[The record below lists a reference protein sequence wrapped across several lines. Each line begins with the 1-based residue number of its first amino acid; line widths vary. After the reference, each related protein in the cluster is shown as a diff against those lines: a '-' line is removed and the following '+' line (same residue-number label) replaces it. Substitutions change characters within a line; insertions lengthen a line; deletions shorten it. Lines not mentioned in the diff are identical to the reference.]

1 MTSQERRSLD
11 GKLYAGNPY
20 VAPSCCHI
28 AILGAMMA
36 VAAVAMAGM
45 REIAHRP
52 NYDLAMNTSTENP
65 FTNTFGGTWSYMWA
79 DSLTGERSLMDV
91 SYLNGGI
98 SGIAR
103 YPGNIQSGVPWIH
116 VNRTGVNV
124 INKVLTEESGPP
136 FYPLEMDLHP
146 GYGNVYVVLRFT
158 CPRAAAYRAPFE
170 FQNVCTNQS
179 GKVHC
184 YVLVNGVAKFDTTL
198 DRSQRDGTGYV
209 HASYDLPSET
219 LNAGDTIEVVMHNA
233 DGPSYDATV
242 VRTAIYETVDDSLVA
257 DASEA
262 YAQVC
267 GPDFY
272 TKDNT
277 DVFTNANNVA
287 WQFYVMNLDD
297 RHLRGTLE
305 VERDAQSNIVHYV
318 RTAAADGLQVVGA
331 RRKDGGYGGSYPYLM
346 INTNNVAFHDSDATA
361 NNDLLP
367 GELMFHPN
375 TLYARWGI
383 PAVSF
388 RPERSGFYDLRV
400 NARSLNQSSGNGKEI
415 AIYRD
420 GDVLGRVR
428 IGRGQALS
436 GSLSVTNIFLFAR
449 ENIDVV
455 VDPLGDMAGDGV
467 ALRFTAWKVR
477 DGLPDDVFSAN
488 AAMCANVSGASPA
501 NPYTDADGATWCF
514 GRISGTPIGT
524 FLPHETYRTYNNGIF
539 RGWTYTTGNDARPY
553 TYINTEDR
561 MMQVVGNFSP
571 FGGTEGNGE
580 IVPHQIVIHPG
591 NNNVFNVVRF
601 TAPDDGIYDVHSC
614 FRHLNTKADG
624 ISAGIT
630 VRNQN
635 FADWAPR
642 INWVGNQRI
651 IGSMNPESLYLKAGD
666 EVGFAIGPGP
676 SGGYSYDLS
685 GLEAFLRRSSEPE
698 PRIIGI
704 DFNAD
709 TSATFAGA
717 GRIGWTDGMWNG
729 VKLTDGSA
737 GCKSKEL
744 FAANGSTRTGVTVEI
759 TPGDGHDLAC
769 AAGSSGNALLD
780 DGVVGDSS
788 TEICT
793 FTIGGLL
800 PGETYALYLYATQ
813 NARFTVGGT
822 DVTADRYWFSNAARD
837 HAQARVA
844 ADANGKIVGAF
855 RSYGEGQSVKFC
867 GIQVAGTAY
876 APYIP
881 RMTLILFR

>member
-1 MTSQERRSLD
+1 MTCQERRSLD
-11 GKLYAGNPY
+11 RKLYAGNPY
-20 VAPSCCHI
+20 VARSCCHI
-28 AILGAMMA
+28 AILGAMVI
-36 VAAVAMAGM
+36 VAAVATAGT

-52 NYDLAMNTSTENP
+52 NYDLAMNTGAENP
-65 FTNTFGGTWSYMWA
+65 FTNTYGGTWSYTWA
-79 DSLTGERSLMDV
+79 ESLTGERSLMDV
-91 SYLNGGI
+91 SFLSGGI

-103 YPGNIQSGVPWIH
+103 YPGNVQSGVPWMH

-124 INKVLTEESGPP
+124 VNVNLSESSGPP

-146 GYGNVYVVLRFT
+146 GYGNVYVALRFT
-158 CPRAAAYRAPFE
+158 CPRTAAYRAPFE
-170 FQNVCTNQS
+170 FQNVCKIN
-179 GKVHC
+179 GKVRC
-184 YVLVNGVAKFDTTL
+184 FVLVNGVTKYDVTL
-198 DRSQRDGTGYV
+198 DRSQRDETGYV
-209 HASYDLPSET
+209 HASYDLPSQT
-219 LNAGDTIEVVMHNA
+219 LNAGDTIEVVMHNV

-262 YAQVC
+262 YAAAAA
-267 GPDFY
+267 PDFY
-272 TKDNT
+272 TNNNT

-297 RHLRGTLE
+297 RHLRSTLW
-305 VERDAQSNIVHYV
+305 VERDALSNIVHYV
-318 RTAAADGLQVVGA
+318 RTATNGLKTVGA
-331 RRKDGGYGGSYPYLM
+331 RRTDGGYGGSYPYLM
-346 INTNNVAFHDSDATA
+346 VNTNGVAYHDVDAGG

-367 GELMFHPN
+367 GELMLHPN

-383 PAVSF
+383 PAASF

-400 NARSLNQSSGNGKEI
+400 NARSMNQGSGNGVEV

-436 GSLSVTNIFLFAR
+436 GSLSVTNIFIFAR
-449 ENIDVV
+449 EIIDVV
-455 VDPLGDMAGDGV
+455 VDPLGDMAADGT

-477 DGLPDDVFSAN
+477 DGLPEGVFSAN
-488 AAMCANVSGASPA
+488 AAMYANVSGASPS

-514 GRISGTPIGT
+514 GWINGAPIGEFQT
-524 FLPHETYRTYNNGIF
+524 HQSYRTYNNGIF

-553 TYINTEDR
+553 TFINTEDR
-561 MMQVVGNFSP
+561 MMQVIGNFSP
-571 FGGTEGNGE
+571 FGGNEGRGE
-580 IVPHQIVIHPG
+580 IASHQLLIHPG

-601 TAPDDGIYDVHSC
+601 TAPVDGIYDVRSC
-614 FRHLNTKADG
+614 FRHLNTVSDG
-624 ISAGIT
+624 ISAGII

-635 FADWAPR
+635 YADWAPR
-642 INWVGNQRI
+642 VNWVGNQRI
-651 IGSMNPESLYLKAGD
+651 IGSMNPESLYLKEGD
-666 EVGFAIGPGP
+666 EVGLAVGPGP
-676 SGGYSYDLS
+676 SGKYNNDLS
-685 GLEAFLRRSSEPE
+685 GLEAFARLSSETE
-698 PRIIGI
+698 PRIVGI
-704 DFNAD
+704 DFNTE

-729 VKLTDGSA
+729 VKLSSGAA

-744 FAANGSTRTGVTVEI
+744 FATDGSTRTGVTVEI
-759 TPGDGHDLAC
+759 VPGVGHDLAC

-822 DVTADRYWFSNAARD
+822 DVTADRYWFSNAAHD

-844 ADANGKIVGAF
+844 ADANGKIVGTF
-855 RSYGEGQSVKFC
+855 RSYGEGQSVKFS